1 MNSFLVIF
9 QFLKNNSNVF
19 TIDDVGTVSIN
30 QTDSKNEAR
39 GETQH
44 SGDAALVVQS
54 SSDNTTDGKVNE
66 NSQPSTAEAALELEE
81 PSNGTTSS
89 NDNQAKA
96 AKQKR

>member
-1 MNSFLVIF
+1 M
-9 QFLKNNSNVF
+9 
-19 TIDDVGTVSIN
+19 GTVSIN

-54 SSDNTTDGKVNE
+54 SSDNTTNGKVNE
-66 NSQPSTAEAALELEE
+66 NSQPSIAEAALKLEE
-81 PSNGTTSS
+81 PSNGATSNN

-96 AKQKR
+96 AEQKR